1 MNTIDVI
8 IPVYNAFEDVVR
20 CIDSVRR
27 YTASDCR
34 IVLIDDCSPDER
46 IATLFA
52 TLESEA
58 DARIELLKNLSNMGF
73 VNTVNRGMSSTSND
87 IVLLNSDTIVT
98 TRWLEKLRICAASD
112 RSIGTITPF
121 SNNAEICSFPVFCQN
136 NSLAG
141 VDIEAVNR
149 AMEEAATP
157 AYPDIPTAVG
167 FCMFIRRQL
176 LDVIGLFDA
185 ETFGL
190 GYGEENDFCM
200 RAIHAGYRNVLCDD
214 TFIAHTGSRSFDSRT
229 EALKAKNLQLLLD
242 KHPQYLNL
250 VRRFITDDTL
260 APIRARAEARLVKE
274 PAAHKALVASVTV
287 AFNPAPMRLAEQ
299 IATLRTQVDEIIVID
314 NGSVPSVRSI
324 FARTEIATLVGE
336 QLQINFIVLE
346 ENQGVARGF
355 NIGIEAS
362 RKGGAEFVLLLD
374 QDSVPATDMVR
385 KLYAGYQRAAGE
397 SVANTVAAVGPRIV
411 DSRDRHD
418 YPFIRLGWIRNQHIR
433 CITSQGQI
441 IACDFLIS
449 SGALISIGAF
459 DNIGRFDD
467 GLFIDSVDFEW
478 CCRARA
484 RQFALYGVCDAELD
498 HRLGD
503 ERRAVFNSMKMVVH
517 SPLRVYYQTR
527 NRIVLYRRGYL
538 PLKWKLKDV
547 LRMVGRLL
555 TIMMLVAPRREYLR
569 MSILGFRDGV
579 ANRGGKLR
587 DRR

>member
-1 MNTIDVI
+1 M
-8 IPVYNAFEDVVR
+8 R

-27 YTASDCR
+27 HSAGDCR

-46 IATLFA
+46 IAALFA
-52 TLESEA
+52 TLEAEA
-58 DARIELLKNLSNMGF
+58 DARIVLLKNSANMGF

-87 IVLLNSDTIVT
+87 VVLLNSDTIVT

-112 RSIGTITPF
+112 STIGTITPF

-214 TFIAHTGSRSFDSRT
+214 TFVAHAGSRSFIAKTD
-229 EALKAKNLQLLLD
+229 ALKKKNLQLLLD

-250 VRRFITDDTL
+250 VRRFIADDPL
-260 APIRARAEARLVKE
+260 ASIRARVQARLAKE
-274 PAAHKALVASVTV
+274 PATHKTRVFSITV

-299 IATLRTQVDEIIVID
+299 IAALRTQVDEIIVMD
-314 NGSVPSVRSI
+314 NGSVPSVTSL
-324 FARTEIATLVGE
+324 FARPEIAALVSE
-336 QLQINFIVLE
+336 KLPINFIVLE
-346 ENQGVARGF
+346 ENLGVASGF

-362 RKGGAEFVLLLD
+362 RKRGAEFVLLLD
-374 QDSVPATDMVR
+374 QDSIPATDMVTR
-385 KLYAGYQRAAGE
+385 LLAGYQQAASE
-397 SVANTVAAVGPRIV
+397 SAANTVAAVGPRIV
-411 DSRDRHD
+411 DSRDKHD
-418 YPFIRLGWIRNQHIR
+418 YPFIRLGWIRNQHLR
-433 CITSQGQI
+433 CTSSQQKT

-449 SGALISIGAF
+449 SGALIPVGAF
-459 DNIGRFDD
+459 DKIGKFDD
-467 GLFIDSVDFEW
+467 ALFIDSVDLEW

-484 RQFALYGVCDAELD
+484 RQFSLYGVCNAELD

-503 ERRAVFNSMKMVVH
+503 ERHLVLNQKNVVVH
-517 SPLRVYYQTR
+517 SPVRIYYQTR
-527 NRIVLYRRGYL
+527 NRIALYRRSYM
-538 PLKWKLKDV
+538 PLKWKMKDFV
-547 LRMVGRLL
+547 RMTARFL
-555 TIMMLVAPRREYLR
+555 TIMFFVEPRLEYLR
-569 MSILGFRDGV
+569 MSALGIRDGL
-579 ANRGGKLR
+579 ATHGGR
-587 DRR
+587 FVDHR